1 MRILMLGWELP
12 PHKSGGLGTACQ
24 GIAEALVRQGVH
36 VLFVV
41 PHEHGDEEACGV
53 RILGANRMGR
63 ITPEG
68 TSDRAPPAVR
78 ASVEVLRIESPL
90 RPYQTPGSFA
100 AESGRYA
107 HPAYG
112 GDLFREVERYA
123 LAVAEIAR
131 SERFDL
137 VHAHDWMAVSGALL
151 AQHVRRVPW
160 LLHVHACEHDRSPLG
175 PDPRILAVEQLGLD
189 RADRVIA
196 VSRYLADRL
205 RRFFPVARHKLRVV
219 HNAVNP
225 APESGSPRQDV
236 RPAERNGRPM
246 VLFLGRV
253 TYQKGP
259 FVFLEAAER
268 VLRVLPQVEFV
279 IAGNGDLFPRL
290 VERSA
295 ELGLAR
301 RVRFTGFLS
310 DEEVERAYAR
320 ADVFVLPSESE
331 PFGIT
336 PLEALAAE
344 VPVIVSRASGVRE
357 VLTTALQ
364 FEPGDVEGLADLIVS
379 LLRRPSLRRELV
391 ERGRVELSGLCWD
404 ARARSLL
411 SIYRELAA

>member
-24 GIAEALVRQGVH
+24 GIAEALVRQGVQ

-41 PHEHGDEEACGV
+41 PYEHGDEEASGV
-53 RILGANRMGR
+53 RILSADR
-63 ITPEG
+63 IAPASATIDPTP
-68 TSDRAPPAVR
+68 AAVR
-78 ASVEVLRIESPL
+78 ASFEVLRIESPL
-90 RPYQTPGSFA
+90 RPYQTPRGFA
-100 AESGRYA
+100 AESGRSG

-112 GDLFREVERYA
+112 RDLFREVERYA

-175 PDPRILAVEQLGLD
+175 PDPRILALEQLGLD
-189 RADRVIA
+189 RADRVVA

-205 RRFFPVARHKLRVV
+205 NRFFLVARHKLRVV

-225 APESGSPRQDV
+225 RAESDRSS
-236 RPAERNGRPM
+236 ERNGRPM

-253 TYQKGP
+253 THQKGP
-259 FVFLEAAER
+259 LVFLEAAER
-268 VLRVLPQVEFV
+268 VLRVLPEVEFV
-279 IAGNGDLFPRL
+279 VAGNGDLLPHM

-310 DEEVERAYAR
+310 GEEVERAYAR

-336 PLEALAAE
+336 PLEALSAD
-344 VPVIVSRASGVRE
+344 VPVIVSRASGVCE
-357 VLTTALQ
+357 VLTTALR
-364 FEPGDVEGLADLIVS
+364 FEPGDAEELADLIVS
-379 LLRRPSLRRELV
+379 LLCRPSLRRELV
-391 ERGRVELSGLCWD
+391 ARGRAELSGLCWD